1 MNNKLCV
8 ITGANSGIGFET
20 AKALAQKG
28 AYLVMVCRNEDKAEA
43 ARAEIIKETSNPG
56 IDIVLCDFAI
66 QAEIRKAA
74 GEIKKNYKK
83 IDVLINNHGF
93 LASEEEETVDG
104 LEKTFAVNHIGY
116 FMFTNLLLDRIKAA
130 DQGRIIS
137 VASEAHR
144 AGEFDPENIQL
155 SDNFTPWKAY
165 GNSKLFNILFT
176 KELAHQLVETNV
188 TANCLHPGVVA
199 SNFAQSGSWIM
210 RVLFTIGKPFFVSP
224 KKGAETS
231 IYLATS
237 DKVKDVSGA
246 YFRSKKVATPSKTA
260 RNADA
265 AGQLWDISKKLC
277 SI

>member
-20 AKALAQKG
+20 AKALAKKG

-43 ARAEIIKETSNPG
+43 ARTRIIEETSNRG

-66 QAEIRKAA
+66 QAEIRNAA
-74 GEIKKNYKK
+74 AEIKKNYKQ

-93 LASEEEETVDG
+93 LASEQEETVDG

-116 FMFTNLLLDRIKAA
+116 FMFTNLLLDMIKAA

-155 SDNFTPWKAY
+155 NENFTPWKAY

-176 KELAHQLVETNV
+176 KELANQLVDTKV

-210 RVLFTIGKPFFVSP
+210 QTLFKIGKPFFVSP
-224 KKGAETS
+224 SKGAATS

-237 DKVKDVSGA
+237 DELEEVNGA
-246 YFRSKKVATPSKTA
+246 YFRNKKVATPSKTA
-260 RNADA
+260 RDEEA
-265 AGQLWDISKKLC
+265 AKKLWDMSEKLC

>member
-20 AKALAQKG
+20 AKALARKG

-43 ARAEIIKETSNPG
+43 ARQEIIEETSNPG

-66 QAEIRKAA
+66 QAEIRNAA
-74 GEIKKNYKK
+74 EEIKKNYKK
-83 IDVLINNHGF
+83 VDVLINNHGF
-93 LASEEEETVDG
+93 LASERQDTVDG
-104 LEKTFAVNHIGY
+104 LEETFAVNHIGY
-116 FMFTNLLLDRIKAA
+116 FMFTNLLLDMVKAA
-130 DQGRIIS
+130 DRGRIVS
-137 VASEAHR
+137 VASGAHR

-155 SDNFTPWKAY
+155 DNNFTPWKAY

-176 KELAHQLVETNV
+176 RELANQLVDTNV

-199 SNFAQSGSWIM
+199 TNFAQSGSWIM
-210 RVLFTIGKPFFVSP
+210 RTLFTIGKPFFISP

-237 DKVKDVSGA
+237 DKVKEVNGA
-246 YFRSKKVATPSKTA
+246 YFRNKKVATPSKAA
-260 RNADA
+260 RDDEA
-265 AGQLWDISKKLC
+265 AKQLWDMSKKLC

>member
-20 AKALAQKG
+20 TKALAKQG
-28 AYLVMVCRNEDKAEA
+28 AYIVMVCRNEDKAEA
-43 ARAEIIKETSNPG
+43 ARQQIIDETSNPG
-56 IDIVLCDFAI
+56 IEIVLCDFAI
-66 QAEIRKAA
+66 QSEIRTAA
-74 GEIKKNYKK
+74 EHIKKNYEK

-93 LASEEEETVDG
+93 VAAEREETVDG

-116 FMFTNLLLDRIKAA
+116 FLFTNLLLDHIKASDYA
-130 DQGRIIS
+130 RIVS
-137 VASEAHR
+137 VASEAHKT
-144 AGEFDPENIQL
+144 GEFDPENIQL
-155 SDNFTPWKAY
+155 AEGFSPMKAY

-176 KELAHQLVETNV
+176 KELAHRLTDTHV

-210 RVLFTIGKPFFVSP
+210 KTLFTIGKLFMVSP

-237 DKVKDVSGA
+237 DEVEKVNGA
-246 YFRSKKVATPSKTA
+246 YFKNKKATTPSKTA
-260 RNADA
+260 RDA
-265 AGQLWDISKKLC
+265 GAASELWKMSEKLC
-277 SI
+277 GL

>member
-43 ARAEIIKETSNPG
+43 ARQEIIEETSNPG

-74 GEIKKNYKK
+74 EEIKKNYDK

-93 LASEEEETVDG
+93 LASEKEETVDG

-116 FMFTNLLLDRIKAA
+116 FMFTNLLLDLIKTA
-130 DQGRIIS
+130 DKGRIVS

-155 SDNFTPWKAY
+155 NENYSPWKAY

-176 KELAHQLVETNV
+176 KELANQLVDTNV

-210 RVLFTIGKPFFVSP
+210 RTLFTIGKPFFVSP
-224 KKGAETS
+224 KKGAQTS
-231 IYLATS
+231 IYLASS
-237 DKVKDVSGA
+237 DEVKEVSGA
-246 YFRSKKVATPSKTA
+246 YFKNKKVTTPSRIA
-260 RNADA
+260 RDEDA
-265 AGQLWDISKKLC
+265 AKELWNISEKLC
-277 SI
+277 RV